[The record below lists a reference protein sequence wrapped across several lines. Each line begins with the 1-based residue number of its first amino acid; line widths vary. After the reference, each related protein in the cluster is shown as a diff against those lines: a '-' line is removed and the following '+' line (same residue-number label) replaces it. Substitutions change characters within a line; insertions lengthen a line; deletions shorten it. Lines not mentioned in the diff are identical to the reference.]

1 MNGNLMDT
9 NVIVRILNGDQTLV
23 QQLLSYDNLCTC
35 SIVLGELLYGAAK
48 SARSQEN
55 RNKAKAFCS
64 HFNLLQ
70 VDENVSDAYGS
81 IKNELLKH
89 GKVLPE
95 NDMWI
100 AATAIANEMTVITQ
114 DKHFE
119 HIPNLSVIKL

>member
-9 NVIVRILNGDQTLV
+9 NVIVRILNGDQALV
-23 QQLLSYDNLCTC
+23 QQLLSYNNLCTC
-35 SIVLGELLYGAAK
+35 SIVLGELLFGAAK
-48 SARSQEN
+48 SSRSEEN
-55 RNKAKAFCS
+55 KNKAKAFCS

-100 AATAIANEMTVITQ
+100 ASIALANNMSVITQ
-114 DKHFE
+114 DKHFSD
-119 HIPNLSVIKL
+119 IPELQVIKL